1 MKTLPWFGSHF
12 WRRGLGGGILGLCGA
27 GAGLGQV
34 LPPAAPVRDEPVVEL
49 SPFVVDVSRD
59 QGYVAVNTMSGS
71 RLNTPLALTPA
82 SISEFTP
89 EFLADIGANNVLD
102 AVEYSMGFAEDVSST
117 NGNPQQGNDI
127 NLSARGVPRAT
138 GSARPVARNYFVW
151 YINGDSYNTER
162 LSFSRGP
169 NSILFGL
176 GDPGGIINTATKQA
190 RFRTFSEV
198 ELKADDNGSWRVGLD
213 HNRQLGKNLAL
224 RLNLLREDRRTWREI
239 EYYDQTRV
247 HLAATWKLAE
257 RTRLRGDFEWGE
269 ADRLAG
275 RSWSARDRFTPW
287 VAAGSPAYNRVTA
300 GNVYPP
306 GTVAINTNP
315 FLVFDSSSNSFMNW
329 QRFARSQPA
338 GGGPRKLQDPSI
350 VPWEAV
356 ISGPVATSDNSFWT
370 YSLHLEQELAK
381 GLAVELA
388 YNEQTEKRD
397 VLTPMVHSD
406 IAISVDPNVTLPN
419 GQLNPNFGRYY
430 IEGQAQR
437 GPSEK
442 VIENARVSLTYEFT
456 PGPKWAGRHRW
467 VGVAADELVEGESGR
482 FFEANLTPLNPAQR
496 NLSNTA
502 NAIRRRTYLDFNG
515 GQRYFDQN
523 PFAAHPAVP
532 INSNGVA
539 GTVTPGFFQDRDR
552 PSREQVRSYLV
563 AGQSYFLRDDR
574 LAFTY
579 GFRTDTL
586 EQQSFVEKIDPVTGV
601 IISGELGPVN
611 SFSGDTLTYGAVFRV
626 VRNLSAY
633 ANFSENFS
641 PQSGL
646 DINLTNVGNVEAE
659 GQDYG
664 LKVPLFD
671 GRLFANLGYYQTSSL
686 NRESNPF
693 NYTAPINQ
701 IWEAIDG
708 RVGGP
713 RETFSGIRDSQ
724 DFAVSGYEFEVVA
737 NLARGLS
744 VVANY
749 ALIEGAVEN
758 LNPRTRGYV
767 EANRAL
773 WQQNASLT
781 VPSTGETV
789 AAVLARIDNLI
800 RNDKGQEGKE
810 AEGNRRHTVNIFVKN
825 QFQSGALKPWNIG
838 FGFRYRGP
846 NVTGF
851 GANNDVWYGN
861 SYWLAD
867 AMIGYRR
874 MLSWGG
880 RKVDLNLQLNVSN
893 LFDED
898 ELIITEQDTATTVS
912 DYVFQKPR
920 TFVLSARFKF

>member
-1 MKTLPWFGSHF
+1 MV
-12 WRRGLGGGILGLCGA
+12 RRYFVPAAVAGGLGAVTALA
-27 GAGLGQV
+27 QV
-34 LPPAAPVRDEPVVEL
+34 APDSGTKVAAEPVVEL

-89 EFLADIGANNVLD
+89 EFLADIAANNVLD
-102 AVEYSMGFAEDVSST
+102 AVDYSMGFTEDVSST

-127 NLSARGVPRAT
+127 NLNSRGVPRAT
-138 GSARPVARNYFVW
+138 GNARPVARNYFVW

-176 GDPGGIINTATKQA
+176 GDPGGIINTSTKQA

-198 ELKADDNGSWRVGLD
+198 ELKADDNGTWRMALD
-213 HNRQLGKNLAL
+213 HNRRLGNALAL
-224 RLNLLREDRRTWREI
+224 RVNVLREDRRTWREL
-239 EYYDQTRV
+239 EYYDQTRA
-247 HLAATWKLAE
+247 HLAATWKASA
-257 RTRLRGDFEWGE
+257 RTTMRADFEWGE
-269 ADRLAG
+269 SDRLAG
-275 RSWSARDRFTPW
+275 RSWSARDRFSPW

-300 GNVYPP
+300 GNVYPA

-315 FLVFDSSSNSFMNW
+315 FLVFDSSSQSVMNW

-338 GGGPRKLQDPSI
+338 GGGPRKLQDPAI

-356 ISGPVATSDNSFWT
+356 IAGPAATSDNSFWT
-370 YSLHLEQELAK
+370 WSLHLEQELAK

-388 YNEQTEKRD
+388 YNRQAEERD
-397 VLTPMVHSD
+397 VRTPMAHSD

-419 GQLNPNFGRYY
+419 GQPNPNFGRTY

-437 GPSEK
+437 GPGEK
-442 VIENARVSLTYEFT
+442 DIENLRASLTYEFR
-456 PGPKWAGRHRW
+456 PGARWAGRHRL
-467 VGVAADELVEGESGR
+467 VGVAAEEIVAGESGR

-496 NLSNTA
+496 NLANTA

-515 GQRYFDQN
+515 GKRSFDHN
-523 PFAAHPAVP
+523 PFAAQPAVS
-532 INSNGVA
+532 INSNGVV

-552 PSREQVRSYLV
+552 PSRERILSYLI
-563 AGQSYFLRDDR
+563 AGQSYFLSDDR

-579 GFRTDTL
+579 GFRRDEL
-586 EQQSFVEKIDPVTGV
+586 DQRSFAERLDPVTGT
-601 IISGELGPVN
+601 ILSGDLGPVN

-626 VRNLSAY
+626 TKAVSVY

-664 LKVPLFD
+664 LKVSLFD
-671 GRLFANLGYYQTSSL
+671 GRLFANLGYYQTGSL

-693 NYTAPINQ
+693 NFTAPINQ

-713 RETFSGIRDSQ
+713 RETFSGIRDTQ
-724 DFAVSGYEFEVVA
+724 DFTVSGYEFEVVA

-744 VVANY
+744 LMANY
-749 ALIEGAVEN
+749 SLIDGAVEN
-758 LNPRTRGYV
+758 VNPRTRGYV

-773 WQQNASLT
+773 WQQNASRL
-781 VPSTGETV
+781 VPSTGE
-789 AAVLARIDNLI
+789 AVSGALARIDNLI
-800 RNDKGQEGKE
+800 TNNRGQEGKE
-810 AEGNRRHTVNIFVKN
+810 AEGNRRHTVNLFLKH
-825 QFQSGALKPWNIG
+825 QFQSGILKPWNVG
-838 FGFRYRGP
+838 FGVRYRGR

-851 GANNDVWYGN
+851 GANDDIWYGN
-861 SYWLAD
+861 SYWNAD
-867 AMIGYRR
+867 AKIGYRR
-874 MLSWGG
+874 ALTWSG
-880 RKVDLNLQLNVSN
+880 RKVDLTLQLNVSN
-893 LFDED
+893 AFDED
-898 ELIITEQDTATTVS
+898 ELIITERDTATTVS

-920 TFVLSARFKF
+920 SFALSARFKF